1 MKFSSDIVNT
11 MTVSDEI
18 NKIATVSNNPLQ
30 FKIPGYV
37 LSRSENAHDVTRAYD
52 VTDKESF
59 TNVKAWMN
67 EIDKHV
73 SDGVNKLHIENKCD
87 LTSQEELSTDE
98 AKEEDSLNLKL
109 RDEFHERGMRYK

>member
-1 MKFSSDIVNT
+1 MKLSSDIVNT
-11 MTVSDEI
+11 MTISDEI

-37 LSRSENAHDVTRAYD
+37 LSRNRSTHDITRVYD

-59 TNVKAWMN
+59 NNVKDWTG

-73 SDGVNKLHIENKCD
+73 SDGVNKLLIENNCD
-87 LTSQEELSTDE
+87 LTPQ
-98 AKEEDSLNLKL
+98 
-109 RDEFHERGMRYK
+109 